1 MNTPTPGDIYMKQG
15 ETRAIVREVVA
26 VTESTVQ
33 YVEGRSLSGRRT
45 SGWTVNLERWNNW
58 LIGAT
63 KETPV
68 GSEPPA
74 PVETKI
80 LGEGA
85 GLTQST

>member
-1 MNTPTPGDIYMKQG
+1 MKQG

-63 KETPV
+63 KVSPAT
-68 GSEPPA
+68 SEPPA
-74 PVETKI
+74 PLETKI
-80 LGEGA
+80 PSEGQGA
-85 GLTQST
+85 GLTQSP